1 MIPAVRGRLKD
12 ALRGWRNLDLQGV
25 LEWTSRAGYG
35 ARGFVYLSIGALAA
49 MAAIELA
56 RSPASASGAVAAFA
70 QGSLGQ
76 LWIAALAVGLF
87 GFSLWRILQAVFDA
101 DRQGRELAALAS
113 RLGQAVSALAYSALA
128 WSLLELLDEL
138 EDIGEADENQS
149 ARQMAAEVMALP
161 FGHWLLIGVAVF
173 VAGVG
178 VAGIVQLFRPDF
190 GQHLGCSRQT
200 HRWACM
206 VGRVGYAA
214 RGLAFLP
221 LAYTLG
227 RAGWDMSAA
236 EARNLGGA
244 LQALEAQPFGSP
256 ILFLTGLGLAA
267 FGLYALV
274 EARWRRIDP
283 PDPT

>member
-1 MIPAVRGRLKD
+1 LIAGLRGRLNRLLGRRRKPD
-12 ALRGWRNLDLQGV
+12 IPQI
-25 LEWTSRAGYG
+25 LEWVSRVGYG

-70 QGSLGQ
+70 QGPIGQ
-76 LWIAALAVGLF
+76 IWIAAVAAGLF
-87 GFSLWRILQAVFDA
+87 GFALWRGLQAVFDA
-101 DRQGRELAALAS
+101 DRQGRGPAAIAG
-113 RLGQAVSALAYSALA
+113 RIGQAVSGLAYGTLA

-149 ARQMAAEVMALP
+149 ARQMAADLMAVP
-161 FGHWLLIGVAVF
+161 FGHWLLIGVALF

-178 VAGIVQLFRPDF
+178 VAGIVQLFRPGF
-190 GQHLGCSRQT
+190 GKRLGCNRQT
-200 HRWACM
+200 HRWACL
-206 VGRVGYAA
+206 VGRIGYAA

-221 LAYTLG
+221 LAYTLA
-227 RAGWDMSAA
+227 RAGWDMSSA

-256 ILFLTGLGLAA
+256 ILFVTGLGLGA
-267 FGLYALV
+267 FGLYALI